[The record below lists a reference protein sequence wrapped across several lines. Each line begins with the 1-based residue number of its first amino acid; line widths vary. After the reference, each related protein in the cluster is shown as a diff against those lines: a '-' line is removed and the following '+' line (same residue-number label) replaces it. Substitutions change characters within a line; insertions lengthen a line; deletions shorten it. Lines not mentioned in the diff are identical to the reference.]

1 MDKKSKVLL
10 WVIVVAILISIGIT
24 FYKYII
30 QKDYIVTARVDC
42 NPNTEDCFYLPCGES
57 ECSTE
62 EISYFKLV
70 EKKAYNVDLCDSS
83 NSECKPFLCKEEAD
97 CRVIYCSIENVNS
110 GEKCSNPETFN
121 N

>member
-1 MDKKSKVLL
+1 MGYCCGYSH
-10 WVIVVAILISIGIT
+10 IYRYY

-70 EKKAYNVDLCDSS
+70 EKRRIMLIYVTAQIQSVSLFSVKK
-83 NSECKPFLCKEEAD
+83 KPIAELFT
-97 CRVIYCSIENVNS
+97 VV
-110 GEKCSNPETFN
+110 
-121 N
+121 